1 MLRKLSKEERLQLM
15 RFVCSFAWADL
26 EVQAEERQ
34 LVARM
39 ADRLG
44 LSDPEKK
51 QVARWLTSPPPID
64 SVDPADVPS
73 AHRKLFVDAVRE
85 VIKADGVV
93 TPEEHDLFQVFVQ
106 LLQTK

>member
-1 MLRKLSKEERLQLM
+1 MLRKLSKQDRLQLM

-26 EVQAEERQ
+26 EVQAEERK

-44 LSDPEKK
+44 LSADEKQ
-51 QVARWLTSPPPID
+51 QVEAWLKLPPPID
-64 SVDPADVPS
+64 DLDPAAIPR

-93 TPEEHDLFQVFVQ
+93 TPEEHDLFKVFVQ
-106 LLQTK
+106 LVQPK